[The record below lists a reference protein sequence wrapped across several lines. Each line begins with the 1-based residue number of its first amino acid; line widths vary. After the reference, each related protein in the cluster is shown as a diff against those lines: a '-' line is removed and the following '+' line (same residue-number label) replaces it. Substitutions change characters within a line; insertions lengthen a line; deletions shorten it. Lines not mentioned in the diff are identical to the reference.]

1 MSTIL
6 KENIWLGLAY
16 NFKGLVYYHPGM
28 SMVGC
33 RPESAIQVLAGS
45 KKRKE
50 ATGPLKPQNP
60 PLGTHFFQQDH
71 TYFHKATPPNP
82 SQIVPPHDDN

>member
-1 MSTIL
+1 MQT
-6 KENIWLGLAY
+6 K
-16 NFKGLVYYHPGM
+16 V
-28 SMVGC
+28 
-33 RPESAIQVLAGS
+33 PESTTQVSAGS

-50 ATGPLKPQNP
+50 ATGLLKPQNP
-60 PLGTHFFQQDH
+60 SLGAEQDH